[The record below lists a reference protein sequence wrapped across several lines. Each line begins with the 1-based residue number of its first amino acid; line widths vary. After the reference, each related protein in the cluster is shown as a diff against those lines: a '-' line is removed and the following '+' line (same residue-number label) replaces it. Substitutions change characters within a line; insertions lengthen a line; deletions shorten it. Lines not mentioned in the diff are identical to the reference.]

1 MNVTL
6 CGKRVLK
13 DVIKLRIFEIRLPSI
28 IQVGPK
34 CNQMYP
40 YKRETQC
47 DFTTPRRV
55 DNMKME
61 ETDLNMLALKT
72 GWMKPQVKE
81 CKWPPEA
88 GRGKARLL
96 SYSLQR
102 KRSPANT
109 LMLIP
114 RFRTLIGQISFVL
127 RLKVFGNLLQV
138 TERTD

>member
-1 MNVTL
+1 M
-6 CGKRVLK
+6 
-13 DVIKLRIFEIRLPSI
+13 RLPSI

-47 DFTTPRRV
+47 DFITPRRV
-55 DNMKME
+55 DHMKTE
-61 ETDLNMLALKT
+61 RERDLNMLALKT

-88 GRGKARLL
+88 GRGKAKIL
-96 SYSLQR
+96 SQSLQG
-102 KRSPANT
+102 KCSPANT

-114 RFRTLIGQISFVL
+114 LFRTLIGQISFVL
-127 RLKVFGNLLQV
+127 RLEVFGNLLHLPQV
-138 TERTD
+138 TERMDQNYTIIFQPSGL